1 MLTWMTVV
9 AVCIYYGVVW
19 YVAGRDPRQ
28 GTIVTRYEPPAGL
41 SPAMLRYVWKQKFD
55 DRTFWAGLLDLVAKG
70 LALLESEDGT
80 TCVRAVPTGKH
91 KPVLPREERYLLDKV
106 MPGAHKNSLSMN
118 VLDDWGSRIW
128 GMETELRKAAIG
140 RFFTNNREVV
150 TFGALL
156 SLVPVYVSAQ
166 VQDVNDLLA
175 LVWSLALMGPSSFYM
190 LILLPHFRDLFR
202 GGRVTRKPTI
212 ARRMLPS
219 ILPLLACFAAII
231 TGGIVLGVNF
241 GLQILVVTAFMFA
254 LNLVFVHLMKAPTA
268 EGRRVMDEIEGFRQF
283 LSSVDRFSMDRSEA
297 PSQYPGL
304 YEKYLPFAIALEVEQ
319 GWSDKLL
326 ALAGSLPEWEFWS
339 GRLHLGLGEDD
350 GLSLTL
356 PRRKGNVA
364 RMR

>member
-1 MLTWMTVV
+1 
-9 AVCIYYGVVW
+9 
-19 YVAGRDPRQ
+19 
-28 GTIVTRYEPPAGL
+28 
-41 SPAMLRYVWKQKFD
+41 
-55 DRTFWAGLLDLVAKG
+55 
-70 LALLESEDGT
+70 
-80 TCVRAVPTGKH
+80 
-91 KPVLPREERYLLDKV
+91 
-106 MPGAHKNSLSMN
+106 
-118 VLDDWGSRIW
+118 
-128 GMETELRKAAIG
+128 
-140 RFFTNNREVV
+140 
-150 TFGALL
+150 
-156 SLVPVYVSAQ
+156 
-166 VQDVNDLLA
+166 
-175 LVWSLALMGPSSFYM
+175 
-190 LILLPHFRDLFR
+190 
-202 GGRVTRKPTI
+202 
-212 ARRMLPS
+212 MLPS